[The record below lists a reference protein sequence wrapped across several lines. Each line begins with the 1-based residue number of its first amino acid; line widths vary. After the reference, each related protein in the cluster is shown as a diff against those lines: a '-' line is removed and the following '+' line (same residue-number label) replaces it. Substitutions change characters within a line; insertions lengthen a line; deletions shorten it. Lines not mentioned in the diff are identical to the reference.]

1 MRNRRMFLLIPFA
14 VLALPLLAAESDGK
28 SRIERAIAEMDARN
42 AAAERSFGVELSVTS
57 HADKVRCVNGTNVW
71 TDAINAALR
80 DSQVVRIP
88 ASGTPYYVDGTII
101 VPSCRKIM
109 AEGATISLLPP
120 CDTVLLRNANAADGT
135 LRPVDRSTGDRN
147 ICIVGGRWEDWQV
160 SRKGYGR
167 SGRFNDGVLEKGRN
181 FYGVSALLYF
191 GNVETLTV
199 RDITIANAGGFAI
212 QCGDARDAL
221 FRNIEFDG
229 CFADGLHLNGGIER
243 VHAQN
248 VRGDVGDDLVAL
260 NVYDWQN
267 SSVNFGPGDTI
278 LCEDLRL
285 RSGYPAIRLLPG
297 VYRFADGS
305 KRDCRLNN
313 VLLRNVRGVN
323 CFKMYLQT
331 PAYGIGTDPEWGEVG
346 SAENLWF
353 ENVDIDLDFPPDR
366 LGPYLTGD
374 PVRGHFG
381 AFEIGANVKGLNL
394 VNVRANLHT
403 DTYPL
408 AHLVC
413 AGPKSCVVKGGNGQ
427 LVELFDPWVS
437 CTLDGVAIDGFEAVG
452 RRPDELL
459 HATVFEDVN
468 HDGRSTG
475 RGEIRGVEVG
485 KVSGLTGR

>member
-1 MRNRRMFLLIPFA
+1 MRNRRMFLFIPFA
-14 VLALPLLAAESDGK
+14 VLALPLLAVESGGK

-57 HADKVRCVNGTNVW
+57 RADKVRCVNGTNVW

-135 LRPVDRSTGDRN
+135 LRPNDRSTGDRN

-167 SGRFNDGVLEKGRN
+167 SGRFNDGVREKGRN

-191 GNVETLTV
+191 GNIETLTV

-221 FRNIEFDG
+221 FRNIEFDV

-366 LGPYLTGD
+366 LGPYLAGD

-381 AFEIGANVKGLNL
+381 AFEIGANVRGLNL

-413 AGPKSCVVKGGNGQ
+413 AGPKSCVVKGENGQ